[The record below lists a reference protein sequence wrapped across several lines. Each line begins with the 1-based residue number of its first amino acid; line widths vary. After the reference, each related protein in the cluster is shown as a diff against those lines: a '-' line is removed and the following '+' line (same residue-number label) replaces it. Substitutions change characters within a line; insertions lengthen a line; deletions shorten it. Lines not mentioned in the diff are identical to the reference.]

1 MALVGKL
8 EDVPTAEILQFLAM
22 SEKTGKLSLTTGSE
36 EGLIVF
42 RRGRIIYAASS
53 SVQETFGSIVTGLGL
68 VTESHLVD
76 ALRRQ
81 HRSQE
86 EKRLGT
92 ILVEMGVLSR
102 SVLEDAMRHQV
113 MRVLRETFG
122 WERGFFKFRSLDIDD
137 CGEVEVDA
145 RNLLLEHPLDTRQ
158 VTLDAARSEDEDA
171 HRRGET
177 RARPEPATLQDLIG
191 EVAAPTVTAEAVR
204 TVLAEVGAVLAR
216 AVVLVVQGPFVNGIA
231 QLGLAEGAEPPA
243 QRVRSLRLPL
253 DEPSVV
259 SQAIARR
266 RPWRG
271 RLVSNRWNLA
281 LAERLGEPMPQEV
294 VVIPILT
301 DRGVLLVIYGDNA
314 EAPLPVT
321 DLNALERKLAGMGR
335 SLAPTRSGKRADV
348 PASLPV

>member
-22 SEKTGKLSLTTGSE
+22 SEKTGKLNLTTGSE

-53 SVQETFGSIVTGLGL
+53 SVRETFGSIVTGLGL
-68 VTESHLVD
+68 VTESHLID

-102 SVLEDAMRHQV
+102 SGLEDAMRHQV
-113 MRVLRETFG
+113 MRILREVFG
-122 WERGFFKFRSLDIDD
+122 WERGFFKFRSLNIDD

-145 RNLLLEHPLDTRQ
+145 RNLLLEHPLDTHR
-158 VTLDAARSEDEDA
+158 VALDAARSEDEDA
-171 HRRGET
+171 HRRGEKP
-177 RARPEPATLQDLIG
+177 ARQGPSTLHDLIG
-191 EVAAPTVTAEAVR
+191 DVQAPTITAETVR
-204 TVLAEVGAVLAR
+204 TVLSEAGAVLAR

-231 QLGLAEGAEPPA
+231 QLGLADGTEPPA
-243 QRVRSLRLPL
+243 QRIRSLRLPL

-259 SQAIARR
+259 SEAIARR

-271 RLVSNRWNLA
+271 KLTSNRWNLA
-281 LAERLGEPMPQEV
+281 LAERLGKPMPKEV
-294 VVIPILT
+294 AVIPILT
-301 DRGVLLVIYGDNA
+301 GSDVLLVVYGDNG
-314 EAPLPVT
+314 EALLPVAEL
-321 DLNALERKLAGMGR
+321 DGLEGKLAGLGL
-335 SLAPTRSGKRADV
+335 SLSPTRRGKRTQAS
-348 PASLPV
+348 ASLPV